1 MLTPIGRHGGLPL
14 DQRSSR
20 TRRQDAARALDTG
33 VWSPA
38 GIRLRHHAARTR
50 ALAQQVREA
59 KPIDGMRAWFRS
71 FFSVLRV
78 RSGARHF
85 SLRTLLYR
93 PSSPLR
99 VFSTVGKTAA
109 GGSGAPRSGSVRR
122 PRRTSTTSTGWFAF
136 AMQ

>member
-1 MLTPIGRHGGLPL
+1 MHTVFDTRLTRAALK
-14 DQRSSR
+14 
-20 TRRQDAARALDTG
+20 AAR
-33 VWSPA
+33 PA
-38 GIRLRHHAARTR
+38 RRHVTRALRHHAARTR

-59 KPIDGMRAWFRS
+59 KPIDGMRAWFHS

-93 PSSPLR
+93 PSTPLR
-99 VFSTVGKTAA
+99 VFSTVGKPTAV
-109 GGSGAPRSGSVRR
+109 GGGAPRGSVRR

>member
-1 MLTPIGRHGGLPL
+1 MHTVFDTRLTRAALK
-14 DQRSSR
+14 
-20 TRRQDAARALDTG
+20 AAR
-33 VWSPA
+33 PA
-38 GIRLRHHAARTR
+38 RRHVTRALRHHAARTR

-93 PSSPLR
+93 PSTPLR
-99 VFSTVGKTAA
+99 VFSTVGKPAA
-109 GGSGAPRSGSVRR
+109 IGGSAPRGSGSVRR
-122 PRRTSTTSTGWFAF
+122 PRRTSATSTGWFAF